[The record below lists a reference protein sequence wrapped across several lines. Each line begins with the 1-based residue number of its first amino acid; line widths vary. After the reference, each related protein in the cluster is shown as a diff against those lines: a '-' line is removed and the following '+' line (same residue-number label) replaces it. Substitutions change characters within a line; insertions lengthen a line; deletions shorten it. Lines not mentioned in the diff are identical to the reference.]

1 MVTQRADALLAAG
14 ADSPIVSRSVSAL
27 GWQQLEQRLV
37 RRIETFDGVAGVCVR
52 DLTTGDQIAHN
63 GDVVFPTASTV
74 KAHILAC
81 LLEQQQR
88 GCVDLRQEVRFPR
101 SACVGGSG
109 VLHYLEGEPLLS
121 LLDIAVL
128 MITESDNSATNY
140 LIDRLGFDAINAFIA
155 SQGLPGT
162 ALRRKMMDHPPAR
175 EHVENHSTPAELA
188 TFFAALH
195 AGRPSPGVAE
205 QALHILRKP
214 KYGFLNRW
222 LPAAVPIANK
232 PGYSDRVRCDAALVS
247 LERRPYVVAVMATL
261 GREDAEALDGFVIDI
276 GRTVYAVLA
285 ALDDS
290 NDLGHAVYP
299 GLP

>member
-1 MVTQRADALLAAG
+1 MDSAG
-14 ADSPIVSRSVSAL
+14 AVQTAGAELPMNESVADITAL
-27 GWQQLEQRLV
+27 AWRQLEQRLA

-52 DLTTGDQIAHN
+52 DLTTGAQITHN
-63 GDVVFPTASTV
+63 GDIAFPTASTI

-81 LLEQQQR
+81 LLEQEER
-88 GCVDLRQEVRFPR
+88 GCIDLAQEVRFPR

-155 SQGLPGT
+155 AQGLPGT

-175 EHVENHSTPAELA
+175 EQIENRSTPAELA
-188 TFFAALH
+188 TFFAALY
-195 AGRPSPGVAE
+195 AGRPSPGVAAR
-205 QALHILRKP
+205 ALHILRKP

-222 LPAAVPIANK
+222 LPASAPVASK

-247 LERRPYVVAVMATL
+247 LERRPYVIAVTAAL
-261 GREDAEALDGFVIDI
+261 GRGDEEALDGFMVDI
-276 GRTVYAVLA
+276 GRTVFAVMA

-290 NDLGHAVYP
+290 NDLGHAVFP
-299 GLP
+299 GLS